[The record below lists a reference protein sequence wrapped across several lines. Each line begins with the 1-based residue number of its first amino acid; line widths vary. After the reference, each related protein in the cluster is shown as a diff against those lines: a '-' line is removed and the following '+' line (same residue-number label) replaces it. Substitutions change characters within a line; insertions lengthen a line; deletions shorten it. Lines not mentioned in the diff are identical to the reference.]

1 MLIDSGYKRIEEIRK
16 GDNVWAYNDTTQEY
30 ARKRVVDVFEYV
42 RDTIYTI
49 QIGNERINATS
60 DHPFFIGGRWLNV
73 SELQVG
79 DSVVTYEGKKLVIS
93 AIEKTASQTKV
104 YNFEVEDYHNYYVTG
119 LNILVHNSIGPCDNA
134 QKTGATSLR
143 KVGTVL
149 ESVDDVFA
157 NPNLLKGKS
166 PLQVEGILGKTPGW
180 KVESLGK
187 GAHKGQGMI
196 LREYGPKGST
206 GRMIQWHPGGGHHGA
221 GSYWKVSSG
230 AGTVRVF

>member
-16 GDNVWAYNDTTQEY
+16 GDIVWAYNDTTQEY

-104 YNFEVEDYHNYYVTG
+104 YNFEVEDYHTYYVTG
-119 LNILVHNSIGPCDNA
+119 LNILVHNSTGPCDNDLSKGVRNKHLA
-134 QKTGATSLR
+134 NDVHPKTKVPFDSDGFPNFQGHLYKGGAN
-143 KVGTVL
+143 
-149 ESVDDVFA
+149 DVMIKPTKNRLLDEDAA
-157 NPNLLKGKS
+157 NAAAGYK
-166 PLQVEGILGKTPGW
+166 KTPSGYTW
-180 KVESLGK
+180 HHHQE
-187 GAHKGQGMI
+187 
-196 LREYGPKGST
+196 T
-206 GRMIQWHPGGGHHGA
+206 GRMQLVNTQIHRQTGHTGGYSIWG
-221 GSYWKVSSG
+221 K
-230 AGTVRVF
+230 